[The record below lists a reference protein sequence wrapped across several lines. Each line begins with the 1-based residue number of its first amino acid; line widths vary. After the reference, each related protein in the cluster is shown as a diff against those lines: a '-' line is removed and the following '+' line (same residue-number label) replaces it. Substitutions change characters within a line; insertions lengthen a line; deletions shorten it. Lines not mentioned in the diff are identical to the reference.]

1 METLQ
6 NTLDIQKFEAGNF
19 KLLQTIM
26 DLLPNAMSIKNS
38 KLERIAVNQ
47 AFVDLSGYSKERLLG
62 QSKLDIQSSET
73 KTAVDYDAQVL
84 NSKKCNKHIE
94 KILQK
99 NGGSIWVEIQKSHFQ
114 SETGED
120 HVVSILTD
128 VTQLKKREFEL
139 RASKDRAN
147 QRTSQRSR
155 FLANMGHDIR
165 APLNGIISMKR
176 LLEKS
181 NLDPQ
186 QTEAVELL
194 GRSGDSLLRI
204 IDDIIDFA
212 KIDAGVMKIDQSS
225 FNLRDLI
232 EELSGVLGMSA
243 RDNQIDLIV
252 SISPTLPENLI
263 GDTVRLRQIMMN
275 LIDNALKFT
284 SEGYVSLD
292 VNGHVQDNIA
302 KLIFTVKDTGIGM
315 PSKKL
320 ESLFNSAESDED
332 DKRVSGI
339 SGLGV
344 SLCQKLAKLMGGK
357 LEADSIEGIGSEF
370 KLILPLRVSEDVSTQ
385 KIDHLR
391 DLLRSSHNVL
401 TQKIL
406 FVDDIKENYDAVLP
420 LLSAHG
426 LTADYAQSAVNAV
439 QMLNYAAQTA
449 APYTLIFID
458 YLMPLTD
465 GLLLTVSLRDSQNYA
480 NSKIVTLSSVNDTE
494 IRECFLSHNVLD
506 YITKP
511 IRKSDID
518 ELLMKTTHQNFQRA
532 S

>member
-84 NSKKCNKHIE
+84 NSKICNKHIE

-232 EELSGVLGMSA
+232 EELSGVLGLSA
-243 RDNQIDLIV
+243 RDNEIDLIV

-339 SGLGV
+339 SGLG
-344 SLCQKLAKLMGGK
+344 
-357 LEADSIEGIGSEF
+357 
-370 KLILPLRVSEDVSTQ
+370 LPLRVSEDVSAQ

-391 DLLRSSHNVL
+391 DLLNSSHNVL